1 MQIRNT
7 FPLKLIAVFA
17 FSTLAAF
24 WIAAQ
29 TASVQSQISAPIDD
43 TRLSVLSGNT
53 HPLASPQFDRGLASS
68 SLPMEHMLLVLRRS
82 PQQEAALAK
91 LLAEQQDKSSP
102 NYHKWLSP
110 DEFGQQFGASD
121 QDIQKITSWLQ
132 SHGFQVNSAIRGRNM
147 IDFSGTAAQVQS
159 AFHTEIHRYVLNN
172 GEEHFGNSA
181 DPAIPSALTPLVVG
195 VRSLNNFFPKP
206 LHRMAPAIK
215 ARSTGTVRPQFTFP
229 NGCTTVTSS
238 NPNLD
243 CEFGIGPADFAK
255 IYSVPSSLT
264 GAGETIAVVSGSDVV
279 ASDLTQFRTQFN
291 LTPITINAANSTACA
306 VAPCYTQVTPSG
318 STDPGVAGAKVNGGP
333 NGDEDE
339 IEAILDVEWSGAV
352 APGANIDLVASA
364 DSGGTAGIDLS
375 AMSIVNTKLAPILS
389 ESYGVCELDAGTA
402 GNAFYNNLWSQAASE
417 GITVLVSSGDNGSAS
432 CDLEEAN
439 GVPTQPALNGLQVN
453 AIASTPFDIAVG
465 ATDFNDL
472 ANPFTYFANGNG
484 NNATTQLSAKS
495 YIPETTWNDS
505 CTNSQLYLSS
515 LFADT
520 SAQAACNDSKVQ
532 LFDNSSGIFLV
543 APIGGSGGKSNC
555 TTSVGASASTCS
567 GGYAKPSWQT
577 GPGVPSDGKR
587 DLPDVSLFGAD
598 GFISGSF
605 YVDCEADL
613 PNANNLPTG
622 PCNLATEAFAGFGGT
637 SVSAQAFAGIMA
649 LIDQSTKSA
658 QGNANPMFYALA
670 ASQSATVCNSS
681 GTTST
686 SCAFNDVTSGTIA
699 MPCQAQKTTTEL
711 IVSPDCPVNSSGPI
725 GVLTDPAT
733 SQLGY
738 NTGTGYDLATG
749 LGTPNVSVLI
759 SQLGPSFSI
768 STSSPSLT
776 VTEGGSQSL
785 TLTVTASNLTSG
797 SLVVSGFQCPV
808 LPSLASCTFATTP
821 PTSPTSV
828 TLTPGTPSQTVTMTV
843 TTSPATASLPTS
855 KMQNPEKWTPAG
867 TTALACLL
875 CAGLALF
882 GLRGRQHRWSTAFAL
897 IAFAGIVSCA
907 GCGGGGS
914 TSTGGGG
921 TGGTPKGTTT
931 ATVSASAGTTTETT
945 NFTLTVD

>member
-1 MQIRNT
+1 MQTRSY
-7 FPLKLIAVFA
+7 FLWKLLAGFAVF
-17 FSTLAAF
+17 SLAAF

-29 TASVQSQISAPIDD
+29 SASVQSQITAPIDD
-43 TRLSVLSGNT
+43 TKLSVLRGST

-82 PQQEAALAK
+82 PQQEAAFDK
-91 LLAEQQDKSSP
+91 LLADQQDRSSP
-102 NYHKWLSP
+102 NYHQWLSP

-132 SHGFQVNSAIRGRNM
+132 SHRFQVNSAIRGRNM

-229 NGCTTVTSS
+229 TGCTTVTSS
-238 NPNLD
+238 NQSLD

-333 NGDEDE
+333 DGDEDE
-339 IEAILDVEWSGAV
+339 IEAVLDVEWSGAL

-375 AMSIVNTKLAPILS
+375 AVSIVNTKLAPILS

-402 GNAFYNNLWSQAASE
+402 GNVFYNNLWSQAASE

-465 ATDFNDL
+465 GTDFNDF
-472 ANPFTYFANGNG
+472 ANPFTYFANGTG

-505 CTNSQLYLSS
+505 CTNSVLISFLG
-515 LFADT
+515 LTTA
-520 SAQAACNDSKVQ
+520 AAACNNVTGQADGFV
-532 LFDNSSGIFLV
+532 IPV
-543 APIGGSGGKSNC
+543 GGSGGKSNC
-555 TTSVGASASTCS
+555 TNSNGASVSSCT
-567 GGYAKPSWQT
+567 GGYAKPSWQV

-587 DLPDVSLFGAD
+587 DLPDVSLFSAD

-605 YVDCEADL
+605 YIDCEADL
-613 PNANNLPTG
+613 PISSTNTSTIG
-622 PCNLATEAFAGFGGT
+622 PCNLANGVFAGFGGT

-670 ASQSATVCNSS
+670 ATQSATTCNSS

-725 GVLTDPAT
+725 GVLTDPST

-768 STSSPSLT
+768 STSNPSLT
-776 VTEGGSQSL
+776 VAQGSSQNL
-785 TLTVTASNLTSG
+785 TITVTASNLTSG
-797 SLVVSGFQCPV
+797 SMVVSGFQCPV
-808 LPSLASCTFATTP
+808 LPSLATCTFATTP

-828 TLTPGTPSQTVTMTV
+828 TLTPGTPSQTVTVTV

-882 GLRGRQHRWSTAFAL
+882 GLRGHQHRWSTAFVL
-897 IAFAGIVSCA
+897 IAFATIVSCA

-931 ATVSASAGTTTETT
+931 ATVSASTGTTTETT
-945 NFTLTVD
+945 SFTLTVD

>member
-1 MQIRNT
+1 MQFKKSFSLR
-7 FPLKLIAVFA
+7 LLAVSGL
-17 FSTLAAF
+17 FSFGAL

-29 TASVQSQISAPIDD
+29 TANVQSRITAPIDESKL
-43 TRLSVLSGNT
+43 TALSGNT
-53 HPLASPQFDRGLASS
+53 HPLARPQFDRGMAAASLS
-68 SLPMEHMLLVLRRS
+68 MEHMLLVLQRS
-82 PQQEAALAK
+82 PEQQAALDK
-91 LLAEQQDKSSP
+91 LLADQQDRSSA
-102 NYHKWLSP
+102 NYHKWLTP

-121 QDIQKITSWLQ
+121 QDIQKLTSWLQ
-132 SHGFQVNSAIRGRNM
+132 SHGFQINNSIRGRNM

-159 AFHTEIHRYVLNN
+159 AFHTEIHRYVFNN
-172 GEEHFGNSA
+172 GVEHWSNSS
-181 DPAIPSALTPLVVG
+181 DPAIPAALAPLVVG

-206 LHRMAPAIK
+206 LHHMAPAIQ
-215 ARSTGTVRPQFTFP
+215 ARSTGAIRPQFTFP
-229 NGCTTVTSS
+229 TGCTTVTSA
-238 NPNLD
+238 NQALN

-264 GAGETIAVVSGSDVV
+264 GAGETIAVVSGSDIV

-306 VAPCYTQVTPSG
+306 VAPCFTQVIPSG

-339 IEAILDVEWSGAV
+339 IEAILDVEWAGAV

-364 DSGGTAGIDLS
+364 DSGGAAGIDLS
-375 AMSIVNTKLAPILS
+375 AISIVNTRLAPILS

-402 GNAFYNNLWSQAASE
+402 GNAFYNSLWSQAASE
-417 GITVLVSSGDNGSAS
+417 GITVVVSSGDNGSAS
-432 CDLEEAN
+432 CDIEEAN
-439 GVPTQPALNGLQVN
+439 GTPSQPALNGLQVN
-453 AIASTPFDIAVG
+453 AIASTPFDISVG

-472 ANPFTYFANGNG
+472 ANPFTYFANGKN
-484 NNATTQLSAKS
+484 NNATTQASALS

-505 CTNSQLYLSS
+505 CTNSVLINFLALSS
-515 LFADT
+515 A
-520 SAQAACNDSKVQ
+520 AAACNSVTAQADGFV
-532 LFDNSSGIFLV
+532 IPV
-543 APIGGSGGKSNC
+543 GGSGGKSNC
-555 TTSVGASASTCS
+555 TTSNGTSVSSCS
-567 GGYAKPSWQT
+567 GGYAKPPWQV

-605 YVDCEADL
+605 YIDCEADI

-622 PCNLATEAFAGFGGT
+622 PCNLATGAFAGFGGT

-658 QGNANPMFYALA
+658 QGNANPTFYTLA

-686 SCAFNDVTSGTIA
+686 SCAFNDVTVGTIA
-699 MPCQAQKTTTEL
+699 MPCQAQKTTAEPV
-711 IVSPDCPVNSSGPI
+711 VSPNCPVTASGPI
-725 GVLTDPAT
+725 GILTDPST
-733 SQLGY
+733 SQFGY

-749 LGTPNVSVLI
+749 LGTPNVSALI
-759 SQLGPSFSI
+759 GLLTPSFSI
-768 STSSPSLT
+768 SPSSSTLT
-776 VTEGGSQSL
+776 VAQGNSQTL
-785 TLTVTASNLTSG
+785 TLTVTALNLTSG

-808 LPSLASCTFATTP
+808 LPALASCTFATTP
-821 PTSPTSV
+821 PTNPASV
-828 TLTPGTPSQTVTMTV
+828 TLTPGTPSQTITMTV
-843 TTSPATASLPTS
+843 ATAASTALLPAS
-855 KMQNPEKWTPAG
+855 RLQNPSSWTPGELVALGCFVGAG
-867 TTALACLL
+867 IVLI
-875 CAGLALF
+875 
-882 GLRGRQHRWSTAFAL
+882 GLRGRQPRWSTAFAL
-897 IAFAGIVSCA
+897 VALVAIVSCA
-907 GCGGGGS
+907 ACGGGGS
-914 TSTGGGG
+914 SSTGGGG